1 MQYVACVLTIAMPQI
16 DLATFRRDAEPMLA
30 DHWREVAK
38 HRDLMVLAPDWP
50 RYEAMADAGALVIV
64 GAYVGDRMVGYAM
77 SFAAPHLH
85 YVGLVSCS
93 NDVLYVDP
101 AHRKGRLGLQL
112 IYETERLAKERGA
125 QIITWHA
132 KEGTALAKLLPRI
145 GYGVHE
151 IVYSKRL

>member
-1 MQYVACVLTIAMPQI
+1 MLHAVLTVTIPQI
-16 DLATFRRDAEPMLA
+16 DLATFRRDADPLLA

-50 RYEAMADAGALVIV
+50 RYEALESAGALVIC

-77 SFAAPHLH
+77 SFASTHLH
-85 YVGLVSCS
+85 YAGLVSCS
-93 NDVLYVDP
+93 NDVLYVDQ

-112 IYETERLAKERGA
+112 IYETERLARERGA
-125 QIITWHA
+125 RLITWHA
-132 KEGTALAKLLPRI
+132 KEGTALARLLPRI

-151 IVYSKRL
+151 VIYSKRL